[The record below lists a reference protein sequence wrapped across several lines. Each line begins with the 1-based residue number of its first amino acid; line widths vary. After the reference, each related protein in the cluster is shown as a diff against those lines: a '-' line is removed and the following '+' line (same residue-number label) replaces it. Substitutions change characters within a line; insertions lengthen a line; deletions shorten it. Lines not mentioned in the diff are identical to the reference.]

1 MARSIVF
8 VPSSN
13 PTKGSRPIALDDVP
27 QDVRDEVEEAYAAMK
42 SNPNGR
48 FRATFDS
55 KAELLQ
61 YLAHA
66 NAYCANRPE
75 TLIVTDE
82 NGTETVVLAG
92 PIRFRRSPSKGL
104 PENVMDYR
112 VTDLQTEEE
121 KRTEE
126 IRKATAEANR
136 VAAEAAGKKPVGRPK
151 KAVATAA
158 KAA

>member
-1 MARSIVF
+1 MARSTVF
-8 VPSSN
+8 VPSAN
-13 PTKGSRPIALDDVP
+13 PTKGARPIALEDVP

-48 FRATFDS
+48 FRATFDT

-61 YLAHA
+61 FLAHA

-75 TLIVTDE
+75 AFTVTDE
-82 NGTETVVLAG
+82 NGVESVVLGG

-104 PENVMDYR
+104 AENVMDYR
-112 VTDLQTEEE
+112 VTDIQTEEE

-126 IRKATAEANR
+126 IRKATAVANA
-136 VAAEAAGKKPVGRPK
+136 VAEGKKAVGRPK
-151 KAVATAA
+151 KATTAA